1 MREQENKPNN
11 PQVFPIVVDRHDIS
25 FGLTLR
31 DYFAGQVMQGMISSP
46 DLRELFATK
55 GNVTNTDW
63 MDVMAENCFY
73 VVDAILKQREL

>member
-31 DYFAGQVMQGMISSP
+31 DYFAGQVMQGTQAAIGTSKWN
-46 DLRELFATK
+46 DEKFAK
-55 GNVTNTDW
+55 YAYDI
-63 MDVMAENCFY
+63 A
-73 VVDAILKQREL
+73 DAMLKQREL